1 MFGSQSVD
9 RALAILTMVGRA
21 AERGETLSAI
31 VAESGLNKPTVR
43 RLLLALIR
51 AGLVEQDQKS
61 RRYFLGEETYVLG
74 SLAARRFGLLELSID
89 SLVRLSRRT
98 EDASFISVRRGTYAV
113 CLYREEGTFPIRTH
127 ALQAGFEHPLG
138 CGAGSLALLAALT
151 DEEVEAVLAAN
162 EAVLKAEYPL
172 LPPER
177 IRADIAEAREKGY
190 SLNPGLIVPNSWGIG
205 AVVRYPDGMPAGA
218 LSIAAIDSRMQPARQ
233 KELGTLLIEEAGR
246 VEKKVA
252 QMFASRVR
260 SPEGSGERFQG
271 RKER

>member
-138 CGAGSLALLAALT
+138 CGAGSLALLAALP

-233 KELGTLLIEEAGR
+233 KELGALLIEEAGR

-260 SPEGSGERFQG
+260 SPEGSGERFHG